1 MTPPLTEHN
10 LFSLHQ
16 ADSHGKPPMAA
27 EQEAE
32 LCFPSGSSST
42 GHDLL
47 SLGMRTQRESR
58 AESRSCT
65 GTEPQPH
72 SETEPGR
79 LAAPRG
85 CSKGAQNVT
94 RPSEGPQQGPTGSAA
109 QQKAKGQET
118 GSGCADM
125 RTSSCTSENQ
135 TGKRGWEREND
146 RGPCLNTSSRLE
158 HEYPKNEHTTPCQ
171 VSTRSEFSAPGEGAR
186 SQPSRTFPTGHYDPA
201 ALGAG
206 KPFPGITRWHC
217 SSFKPGLQLCCTHE
231 MPSSIWEERDLN
243 PCFLYISSVISHCS
257 RSFQR
262 PCKSCT
268 NNKEIT
274 ASGGGGG
281 KPHNFLN

>member
-1 MTPPLTEHN
+1 MTPPLREHN

-85 CSKGAQNVT
+85 CTKGAQNVT

-118 GSGCADM
+118 GSGCADI

-158 HEYPKNEHTTPCQ
+158 QEYFQKWAHHP
-171 VSTRSEFSAPGEGAR
+171 VPGEHSEWVQCPRRGCKVTAQQNFSYR
-186 SQPSRTFPTGHYDPA
+186 ALWSCSFRCRKAFPRHHQMALLFLQTRTA
-201 ALGAG
+201 ALLHPWNA
-206 KPFPGITRWHC
+206 I
-217 SSFKPGLQLCCTHE
+217 
-231 MPSSIWEERDLN
+231 IDL
-243 PCFLYISSVISHCS
+243 
-257 RSFQR
+257 
-262 PCKSCT
+262 
-268 NNKEIT
+268 
-274 ASGGGGG
+274 GG
-281 KPHNFLN
+281 KRS